1 MKDGNHNPYNQS
13 LISLVFTIFAFSLM
27 LFSLRIST
35 TLADTQ
41 VNVVGLF
48 NNKAVVMINHGKPQ
62 TLSVGQISG
71 EVKLIES
78 NSLSAIFLIEG
89 KRKTLG
95 MGQAANVG
103 GYGDVAQ
110 NNSVTLYANSGGHHV
125 GEAIINGS
133 PLKYVVD
140 TGATTVAM
148 NSGDA
153 KYAHIDFK
161 QGTPMQ
167 ASTASGMATAYYVK
181 LNTVKLGS
189 ITLNNVDAVVI
200 EGGFPQEVLMGNS
213 VLTRLQMKH
222 EGIALTLTKKY

>member
-1 MKDGNHNPYNQS
+1 MAFNIPIMQQKKNGIVLIAAS
-13 LISLVFTIFAFSLM
+13 LFLPAVS
-27 LFSLRIST
+27 
-35 TLADTQ
+35 ADTQ

-48 NNKAVVMINHGKPQ
+48 NSKAVVIINKGKPK
-62 TLSVGQISG
+62 TLSVGQLFG

-78 NSLSAIFLIEG
+78 NSLSATFLIEG
-89 KRKTLG
+89 KRKTLI

-103 GYGDVAQ
+103 VAD
-110 NNSVTLYANSGGHHV
+110 NSNDNASVTLYANGGGHHV
-125 GEAIINGS
+125 GQAFINGV

-153 KYAHIDFK
+153 KYANIDFSK
-161 QGTPMQ
+161 GVPMQ
-167 ASTASGMATAYYVK
+167 ASTAGGMATGYFVK
-181 LNTVKLGS
+181 LNSVKLGS
-189 ITLNNVDAVVI
+189 IMLNNVDAVVI

-213 VLTRLQMKH
+213 ALTRLNMKH

>member
-1 MKDGNHNPYNQS
+1 MAFNYQAMHRHLNLMVVTIAS
-13 LISLVFTIFAFSLM
+13 SLVLLSQFATSAF
-27 LFSLRIST
+27 
-35 TLADTQ
+35 ADTQ

-48 NNKAVVMINHGKPQ
+48 NNKAVVIINGGKPQ
-62 TLSVGQISG
+62 TLSVGQVFG
-71 EVKLIES
+71 EVKLIDS
-78 NSLSAIFLIEG
+78 NSLSATFLIEG
-89 KRKTLG
+89 KRKVLS

-103 GYGDVAQ
+103 ASG
-110 NNSVTLYANSGGHHV
+110 NNNHNTSVTLYANSGGHHV
-125 GEAIINGS
+125 GQAIINGVS
-133 PLKYVVD
+133 LKYIVD

-153 KYAHIDFK
+153 KYANIDFIK
-161 QGTPMQ
+161 GTPMQ

-181 LNTVKLGS
+181 LNTVKLGG

-213 VLTRLQMKH
+213 VLTRLEMKR